1 MFCSPPSFRRFS
13 TDHAVIPRSFHRK
26 ATLRLA
32 TGLVLLIGLVA
43 LVGQIARAEDG
54 RVLTIPE
61 ILALPDSSAV
71 GGMPVVTRGILT
83 YHEPGHRMAFLQD
96 QSAAIYVHVAG
107 KQDVSPGDFVEVRGF
122 LDPGLNGRNIRG
134 PDFDTSPLIRRL
146 SEGSHPEPL
155 RLPSLDGIEHQTGAR
170 WVRAS
175 IKVKAIALEGDRA
188 RITLEEQP
196 HIPVFIAGVTRPSM
210 VPNHLAGLSVDV
222 DGVIADSPISEKPL
236 VMQRQILTPGL
247 KFVHIPPGE
256 IEKQFDLPESGLSD
270 LRWLQER
277 EGPEIRARVSGVVTW
292 LKPGEG
298 FFIQRGTM
306 AAWIQSTSHL
316 VPDVGQFVECAGRPS
331 SYQGSGILNA
341 AIWRGLSTAHGPEE
355 ATPFAPGQLEADTTQ
370 GRLTRIDGTL
380 VEMFRSPSEDLAIL
394 QMGSEI
400 IFSHLSASA
409 DSERLPQLEKGSGVA
424 LTGVFLNRPSP
435 ALSAAD
441 AQGSYHLLV
450 RSARDLRVLSA
461 PPFWDTRRLVM
472 LLAALVATA
481 LLAGIWVLALRRK
494 VRKQESIIRMTIA
507 KQVIEEERV
516 RIAREWHDSFEQ
528 HFAGL
533 TMLLDATAAV
543 VPAESQASSMLER
556 AARMADHSRSEAR
569 QAIWDLRASAIK
581 SHVPFATELE
591 ESLHHSWPED
601 AGCELRVDCRERTE
615 ILPRSVTLH
624 LLRIAQEAVT
634 NALKHARCTT
644 IEVIWETQPRGLALT
659 VVDDGAGLPAATND
673 QASQEGHFGLL
684 GMRERALRLHGF
696 LEILSPPHNRASG
709 TAVRITIPTPSRE
722 S

>member
-1 MFCSPPSFRRFS
+1 MKHHPILKSGWS
-13 TDHAVIPRSFHRK
+13 TWMLILFA
-26 ATLRLA
+26 
-32 TGLVLLIGLVA
+32 LVLLLPGRLRAAEAKV
-43 LVGQIARAEDG
+43 LSIA
-54 RVLTIPE
+54 E
-61 ILALPDSSAV
+61 IIALPDKSAV
-71 GGMPVVTRGILT
+71 SGMPVVTRGVLT
-83 YHEPGHRMAFLQD
+83 YHEPGHRMAFIQD
-96 QSAAIYVHVAG
+96 STGAMYVHVAG
-107 KQDVSPGDFVEVRGF
+107 NQNVTPGDNVEVHGF
-122 LDPGLNGRNIRG
+122 VDPGLNGRNIRG
-134 PDFDTSPLIRRL
+134 RDFDTSPVIKRL
-146 SEGSHPEPL
+146 SRGTFPEPL
-155 RLPSLDGIEHQTGAR
+155 RLPSLDGIEHQAGAR
-170 WVRAS
+170 WIRATF
-175 IKVKAIALEGDRA
+175 KVKSVALEGDRA
-188 RITLEEQP
+188 RLNLEDYP
-196 HIPVFIAGVTRPSM
+196 HVPVFIAGVTRPSM
-210 VPNHLAGLSVDV
+210 LPHHLAGLVVDV

-277 EGPEIRARVSGVVTW
+277 VGPEILARVSGVVTW
-292 LKPGEG
+292 VRPGEG
-298 FFIQRGTM
+298 FFIQRGTT
-306 AAWIQSTSHL
+306 ASWIQSASHL
-316 VPDVGQFVECAGRPS
+316 DPVVGQTVECAGHPS

-341 AIWRGLSTAHGPEE
+341 AIWRDLSPHYGLQE
-355 ATPFAPGQLEADTTQ
+355 ATPFASGQLEADTTQ

-400 IFSHLSASA
+400 VFSHLSASA
-409 DSERLPQLEKGSGVA
+409 GSGRLPQLEKGSGVA

-450 RSARDLRVLSA
+450 RSALDLRVLSA
-461 PPFWDTRRLVM
+461 PPFWNTRRLVM

-494 VRKQESIIRMTIA
+494 VRKQEILIRKTVA
-507 KQVIEEERV
+507 KQVVEEERV

-543 VPAESQASSMLER
+543 VPAGSQASGMLER
-556 AARMADHSRSEAR
+556 AARMADHSRAEAR

-591 ESLHHSWPED
+591 ETLHHSWPED
-601 AGCELRVDCRERTE
+601 PGCRLRIDCRERTE

-644 IEVIWETQPRGLALT
+644 IEVVWETHPKGLALM

-684 GMRERALRLHGF
+684 GMRERALRLHGV
-696 LEILSPPHNRASG
+696 LEILSPPPDRASG
-709 TAVRITIPTPSRE
+709 TAIRITIPIPSRE